1 MGSDPVK
8 RLRTIALLARRPGL
22 TVLTDALLA
31 NSQIELVGVY
41 SHSKLPKA
49 EGGGLRAEAA
59 VFEEVCRQAAVPLR
73 FLDAPEARCLEK
85 FLPAGPPL
93 DLMVVL
99 SWRFLVEPDILAG
112 LRIGGLNI
120 HRGAL
125 PDFRGT
131 EPVRR
136 AIEAGERR
144 IAITAQRM
152 SGEIDLGTTVAVAWM
167 DIDPLPPGLDANSYA
182 EGIKSRMEPLYAPL
196 AKTAIAAMCV

>member
-1 MGSDPVK
+1 VGYAALK

-22 TVLTDALLA
+22 VVLTDALLG

-41 SHSKLPKA
+41 THSKLPKA
-49 EGGGLRAEAA
+49 EGGGHRPEAA
-59 VFEEVCRQAAVPLR
+59 VFEKVCAAAAVPLQV
-73 FLDAPEARCLEK
+73 LDWPEARCLETC
-85 FLPAGPPL
+85 LPAGPPL

-99 SWRFLVEPDILAG
+99 SWRFLVAPSILAN

-125 PDFRGT
+125 PDFKGT

-144 IAITAQRM
+144 IAVTAQRM
-152 SGEIDLGTTVAVAWM
+152 TGEIDVGATIAVAWM
-167 DIDPLPPGLDANSYA
+167 DIDPLPPGVDVHGYA
-182 EGIKSRMEPLYAPL
+182 EEVKSRLEPVYAPL
-196 AKTAIAAMCV
+196 ARTAIAAVSG